1 MSSLHVRQ
9 RVSPHASASGPHPT
23 PGLSLTSGPCPQRPD
38 GGTRLQAVPPLN
50 KSGSGPM
57 LCFLGWQGSRGQR
70 LFSSQVCVLCH
81 HPPCSLLYSPLSV
94 LLSIHSSANILTRH
108 PSAQPPTHPSI
119 FHPST
124 HLPIHLSSIHPAIH
138 PPIQPSN
145 HPANHSAISICPF
158 SFFSSFPFLFFFL
171 FPHFFPFLSFPFLF
185 FSLLFFF
192 LFFFLSFFLR

>member
-81 HPPCSLLYSPLSV
+81 HPPYSLLYSPLSFCPFTHLPTYSPV
-94 LLSIHSSANILTRH
+94 IHLHSL
-108 PSAQPPTHPSI
+108 PPTHPSSI
-119 FHPST
+119 HPPTYLSIYHPST
-124 HLPIHLSSIHPAIH
+124 
-138 PPIQPSN
+138 PPSTHPSN
-145 HPANHSAISICPF
+145 HPIIQPTIQPSLSVHFLSFLPFLSFSF
-158 SFFSSFPFLFFFL
+158 SFFLIS
-171 FPHFFPFLSFPFLF
+171 FLSFPFPSFSFLF
-185 FSLLFFF
+185 FSFFFSSFF
-192 LFFFLSFFLR
+192 LFF